1 MKKKEKEIE
10 REDKGGGIGVCSI
23 TSIWLF
29 GYFWTNCEVCKWQE
43 SYYKMTPLHT
53 ALYKGNLKIC
63 KLLIHE
69 TAEKRPQD
77 NQGMTPLHFAA
88 KYGPLEICKILMDPK
103 NQEKE

>member
-1 MKKKEKEIE
+1 MGFVALPVFGCLDIFELIVKYAS
-10 REDKGGGIGVCSI
+10 DKNHIR
-23 TSIWLF
+23 
-29 GYFWTNCEVCKWQE
+29 N
-43 SYYKMTPLHT
+43 YKMTPLQP
-53 ALYKGNLKIC
+53 ASYKGNLKIR